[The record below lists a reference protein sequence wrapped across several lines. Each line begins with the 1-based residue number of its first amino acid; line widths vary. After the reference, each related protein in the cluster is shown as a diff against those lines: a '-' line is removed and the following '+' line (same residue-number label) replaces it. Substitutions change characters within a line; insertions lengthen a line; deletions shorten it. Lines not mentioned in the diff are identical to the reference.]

1 LTLYMNKNELLKM
14 VSGIED
20 RVMVSRLLD
29 KAEQCR
35 YSSFVYSDFLSPHE
49 AVIAKRVLDKVEGVF
64 YTFTGGFEGAER
76 VMAAMSSDFIDEE
89 EALDNAPISY
99 LRITPVIDKDL
110 SHRDYLGSILGL
122 GIKREKVGDILV
134 YENYGDVFLIDKIAE
149 YISYNLDKIGNTKVE
164 CELQQVYRYTPPE
177 RKEKIINT
185 TVASVRADS
194 VTASGFGMSRTK
206 VMEYFKAQRVNVN
219 WEPVSNPS
227 KQLSEGDVISIRG
240 KGRILLD
247 KVGGTTKKDRINIII
262 KRFE

>member
-1 LTLYMNKNELLKM
+1 MNKNELLKM
-14 VSGIED
+14 VLGIED

-49 AVIAKRVLDKVEGVF
+49 AVIAKRVLNKADGIF
-64 YTFTGGFEGAER
+64 LTFTGGYKGAER
-76 VMAAMSSDFIDEE
+76 VLAAMSSDIIDDDD
-89 EALDNAPISY
+89 ALNNAPISC
-99 LRITPVIDKDL
+99 LRITPVIEKDL

-122 GIKREKVGDILV
+122 GIKREKIGDILV
-134 YENYGDVFLIDKIAE
+134 YESYADVFMVDKISE
-149 YISYNLDKIGNTKVE
+149 YISINLDKIGNTKVE
-164 CELQQVYRYTPPE
+164 CELQLFYQYTPPE
-177 RKEKIINT
+177 RKEKVINT

-206 VMEYFKAQRVNVN
+206 VMEYFKSQRVNVN
-219 WEPVSNPS
+219 WEMVSNPS

-240 KGRILLD
+240 KGRIVLD
-247 KVGGTTKKDRINIII
+247 KVGGTTKKDRINIVI